1 MRIHG
6 HGTGQRFQS
15 GFTAIELL
23 VTLSIAAIL
32 LAAGI
37 PSFQKFTYGQQMKA
51 AVASL
56 QNDLMMGRSEAVNLG
71 LQVVSCPGDPAQGC
85 TGSNDWS
92 AGWIVFAD
100 ANTDRQRQQTERI
113 VRRGHDQENMFVR
126 SSTGRTSFRFFPD
139 GSAPGSNGSI
149 TFCGPGGPSNAR
161 KLVISNLGRIRRD
174 TSPNV
179 ESADCP
185 T

>member
-1 MRIHG
+1 MHIHG
-6 HGTGQRFQS
+6 HGTGHPFS
-15 GFTAIELL
+15 NGLTVIELM
-23 VTLSIAAIL
+23 VTLSIAGIL

-37 PSFQKFTYGQQMKA
+37 PSFQSFSNQQQMKA

-56 QNDLMMGRSEAVNLG
+56 QNDLMMGRSEAVHLNTR
-71 LQVVSCPGDPAQGC
+71 VVTCPGNPAQGC
-85 TGSNDWS
+85 TGASEWS

-100 ANTDRQRQQTERI
+100 DNADRQRQGTEKI
-113 VRRGHDQENMFVR
+113 VRRGHGLENMRVR
-126 SSTGRTSFRFFPD
+126 SSAGRTDVRFFPD

-149 TFCGPGGPSNAR
+149 TFCGRGGPGQAR

-174 TSPNV
+174 MAPDMDT
-179 ESADCP
+179 ADCP